1 MRVWEVEIWPV
12 GGLAWDRATAWD
24 QTPCNDICFE
34 ENKLSLFGC
43 FWMFLAMSLDVL
55 GLSYFQ
61 PVFQTSDPV
70 LDGFCTPDVFPARH
84 PWPSFFWMVQP
95 ILQKLFSCS
104 PRLGP
109 AGWRCVDRS
118 VGVACLMWR
127 LQPWFTNSPINLN
140 VSYIRAIMFNF

>member
-1 MRVWEVEIWPV
+1 MRVWEVEIWPI

-24 QTPCNDICFE
+24 QTPCNDIRFE

-84 PWPSFFWMVQP
+84 PRPSFFWIVQP

-109 AGWRCVDRS
+109 AAQALRGNRDPLMSLVDW
-118 VGVACLMWR
+118 WR
-127 LQPWFTNSPINLN
+127 LQPWFTNSPINLSHN
-140 VSYIRAIMFNF
+140 V